1 MSSTDSDGLEKV
13 VGIPPE
19 LVVGLVQN
27 EWTASIR
34 IDGRH
39 EPEHASGRV
48 CLRKLL
54 KEMGN
59 DFQLSGYYTGNSRR
73 VRDAT

>member
-19 LVVGLVQN
+19 PVVGLVQN

-39 EPEHASGRV
+39 EPEHAVEYLNELQYIRGQALV
-48 CLRKLL
+48 
-54 KEMGN
+54 
-59 DFQLSGYYTGNSRR
+59 
-73 VRDAT
+73 

>member
-19 LVVGLVQN
+19 PVVGLVQN

-39 EPEHASGRV
+39 EPEHAP
-48 CLRKLL
+48 KIMIILL
-54 KEMGN
+54 YVS
-59 DFQLSGYYTGNSRR
+59 FLI
-73 VRDAT
+73 VL

>member
-39 EPEHASGRV
+39 EPEHAG
-48 CLRKLL
+48 CK
-54 KEMGN
+54 
-59 DFQLSGYYTGNSRR
+59 SRR
-73 VRDAT
+73 NKCKQNKG

>member
-39 EPEHASGRV
+39 EPEHASNPSKYLFGGK
-48 CLRKLL
+48 CP
-54 KEMGN
+54 G
-59 DFQLSGYYTGNSRR
+59 
-73 VRDAT
+73 

>member
-13 VGIPPE
+13 VGISPE

-39 EPEHASGRV
+39 EPEHAVKR
-48 CLRKLL
+48 LLTKRKPI
-54 KEMGN
+54 
-59 DFQLSGYYTGNSRR
+59 
-73 VRDAT
+73 